1 MWEIREERAADADAI
16 DALVERSFGP
26 GRHAKSA
33 YRLREGVDA
42 QAGLSFVAIED
53 GALHGSVRFWPVI
66 VGHAPALLLGPL
78 AVDGERRGRG
88 MGIQL
93 MQMGIDTARA
103 KGHRAMI
110 LVGDLPYYQRVGFAP
125 IKRGSVYMP
134 GPVDPSRVLG
144 LALVEGAL
152 DTLEGTV
159 RRARIDHPVC
169 ACGAELGATAGHEI

>member
-1 MWEIREERAADADAI
+1 MWEIREEGPSDAAAI

-26 GRHAKSA
+26 GRYAKSA
-33 YRLREGVDA
+33 YRLRDGVDPE
-42 QAGLSFVAIED
+42 AGLSFVAIED

-66 VGHAPALLLGPL
+66 VGTAPALLLGPL

-93 MQMGIDTARA
+93 MQKGIDTARA

-110 LVGDLPYYQRVGFAP
+110 LVGDLPYYQRVGFTP
-125 IKRGSVYMP
+125 IKHGSVQFP
-134 GPVDPSRVLG
+134 GPVDPSRILG

-152 DTLEGTV
+152 DTLEGMV
-159 RRARIDHPVC
+159 KRARIDHPVS
-169 ACGAELGATAGHEI
+169 ANGAELGKYTSI